1 MMQIH
6 YKRLLWD
13 IFILL
18 YAALFFYNCLSP
30 YENWLFS
37 YLYTMILILWLCK
50 EYYQKNLFFQPTY
63 FPVGS
68 HNYLLR
74 GLFALFF
81 YSSFVFGIITIV
93 WWHKYKIINS
103 PVLPIFGIILL
114 CYGIYQ
120 REKSFRMDEKNR
132 QRISTFY
139 LGIGLI
145 IFSMGFGYDSY
156 FVLLYAL
163 IIGLPLIILQI
174 QHYTKKIEVKI
185 GFVKGE
191 EK

>member
-1 MMQIH
+1 MKIN

-18 YAALFFYNCLSP
+18 YSALFFYNCLSP
-30 YENWLFS
+30 YENWFFS
-37 YLYTMILILWLCK
+37 YLYTMFLVIWLCK

-63 FPVGS
+63 IPNEA

-93 WWHKYKIINS
+93 WWHRYKILNS
-103 PVLPIFGIILL
+103 PVLPIIGIILL
-114 CYGIYQ
+114 CYGIYL
-120 REKSFRMDEKNR
+120 REKNFRMVEKDR
-132 QRISTFY
+132 QTVLKFYIS
-139 LGIGLI
+139 IGFI
-145 IFSMGFGYDSY
+145 IFSMAFGYDSY

-163 IIGLPLIILQI
+163 LIGLPLIILQI
-174 QHYTKKIEVKI
+174 QYYTKKIEVKI
-185 GFVKGE
+185 GFVKRE